1 MAQKKSNNRKSSNK
15 GKKFE
20 EIIKQSFLKV
30 PDVSIDRL
38 RDAPRKLKGV
48 DNPSDFI
55 VYKKPHEIYVECKSH
70 KGNTLPF
77 SCIREEQIKGMT
89 EKARIE
95 GVKAGVIVW
104 FIDYDLTVWIPIN
117 EVVFW
122 RDIGNKSI
130 NIKNIQDKHTER
142 IRHIVIQGKKK
153 RIYFDYDMNKFLEDL
168 YEQV

>member
-1 MAQKKSNNRKSSNK
+1 MARSNL

-20 EIIKQSFLKV
+20 DVIKESFLKI
-30 PDVSIDRL
+30 PNVSIDRL
-38 RDAPRKLKGV
+38 RDAPKKLKNV

-55 VYKKPHEIYVECKSH
+55 VYKYPHQIYVECKSH

-77 SCIREEQIKGMT
+77 SCIREEQITGML
-89 EKARIE
+89 EKSKIN
-95 GVKAGVIVW
+95 GVLAGVIVW
-104 FIDYDLTVWIPIN
+104 FIDHDLTVWIPIN
-117 EVVFW
+117 ELVFW

-153 RIYFDYDMNKFLEDL
+153 RIYFEYDMENFLRRL
-168 YEQV
+168 YEENS

>member
-1 MAQKKSNNRKSSNK
+1 MARSNL

-20 EIIKQSFLKV
+20 DVIKESFLKV
-30 PDVSIDRL
+30 PGVSIDRL
-38 RDAPRKLKGV
+38 RDAPRKMKNV

-55 VYKKPHEIYVECKSH
+55 VYKYPHEIYVECKSH

-89 EKARIE
+89 EKAKIE

-104 FIDYDLTVWIPIN
+104 FIDHDLTVWIPIN
-117 EVVFW
+117 EIVFW

-130 NIKNIQDKHTER
+130 NIKNIQDKHIER
-142 IRHIVIQGKKK
+142 IKHIVIQGKKK
-153 RIYFDYDMNKFLEDL
+153 RIYYDYDMNKFLEDL
-168 YEQV
+168 YG

>member
-1 MAQKKSNNRKSSNK
+1 MARNNK

-20 EIIKQSFLKV
+20 DVIKESFLKV

-77 SCIREEQIKGMT
+77 SCIREEQIKGMR
-89 EKARIE
+89 EKAKID
-95 GVKAGVIVW
+95 GVKAGIIVW
-104 FIDYDLTVWIPIN
+104 YIDHDLTYWIPIQ
-117 EVVFW
+117 EIT
-122 RDIGNKSI
+122 RLIAEGKKSLNVKAF
-130 NIKNIQDKHTER
+130 NISLN
-142 IRHIVIQGKKK
+142 HIYIQGKKK
-153 RIYFDYDMNKFLEDL
+153 RIYFNYDMEDFLRRL
-168 YEQV
+168 YEC